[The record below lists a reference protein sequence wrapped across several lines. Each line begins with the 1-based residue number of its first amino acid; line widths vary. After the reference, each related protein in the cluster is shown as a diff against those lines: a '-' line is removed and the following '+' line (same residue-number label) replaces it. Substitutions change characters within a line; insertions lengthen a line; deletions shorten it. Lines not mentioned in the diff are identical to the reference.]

1 MDFMVDFSMG
11 CLMNKPKSKPFKP
24 GLVKGQLPPTSPLRQ
39 ATKVEVIRD
48 SVKGTNF
55 NISLASHAET
65 PNERSRRLV
74 QRYNFKGYKPKATV
88 VQFNLTLGDW
98 VL

>member
-1 MDFMVDFSMG
+1 MDFMVDFSVGYTMK
-11 CLMNKPKSKPFKP
+11 KPKPFKP

-39 ATKVEVIRD
+39 ATKVEVIHD
-48 SVKGTNF
+48 SIKGTNF
-55 NISLASHAET
+55 NTSLVSHAET

-74 QRYNFKGYKPKATV
+74 QRYSFKGYKPKV
-88 VQFNLTLGDW
+88 VVAQSNLTLGDW